1 MQEVHDWELNF
12 KMLKARGREAEKL
25 PSEKKV
31 KLFYFII
38 IKLYNIVLL
47 FCSKMVMKNIYY
59 NRLIVLHCHSFQFD

>member
-31 KLFYFII
+31 YYYSIPTLF
-38 IKLYNIVLL
+38 L
-47 FCSKMVMKNIYY
+47 
-59 NRLIVLHCHSFQFD
+59 